1 MKFIANNPSGDSNYA
16 IALGNFDG
24 IHLGHRCVIE
34 TAKIK
39 AKHLGCKSAVF
50 TFWPHPTKI
59 LKGNNINEIL
69 TLERKIEMM
78 KAIGIDDVFVI
89 DFSLDFSMTTAEDF
103 INQLCQ
109 RFNIKSITT
118 GYNFR
123 FGHNRHGNIETL
135 HRMRDHYG
143 FEYNAIK
150 QILVDGCTVSSSVLR
165 KVIQMGCMKVFK
177 DFTGRKYSMEFKME
191 GEIELLGYR
200 AFKGKIINTSVLTP
214 PFGAYFS
221 VFNQNYY
228 TTFLTENNEI
238 LLMLQDK
245 PAAALMQTTNTI
257 ELIQLI
263 KQYKILDKSN
273 QSKLL
278 IDSCLKGTE
287 FCLKYKR

>member
-109 RFNIKSITT
+109 RFNIKSIKT
-118 GYNFR
+118 
-123 FGHNRHGNIETL
+123 
-135 HRMRDHYG
+135 
-143 FEYNAIK
+143 K
-150 QILVDGCTVSSSVLR
+150 
-165 KVIQMGCMKVFK
+165 K
-177 DFTGRKYSMEFKME
+177 
-191 GEIELLGYR
+191 
-200 AFKGKIINTSVLTP
+200 
-214 PFGAYFS
+214 
-221 VFNQNYY
+221 
-228 TTFLTENNEI
+228 
-238 LLMLQDK
+238 
-245 PAAALMQTTNTI
+245 
-257 ELIQLI
+257 
-263 KQYKILDKSN
+263 
-273 QSKLL
+273 
-278 IDSCLKGTE
+278 
-287 FCLKYKR
+287 

>member
-1 MKFIANNPSGDSNYA
+1 MKFITNNSSDDSNYA

-39 AKHLGCKSAVF
+39 AQHLGCKSAVF

-59 LKGNNINEIL
+59 LRGDDTGEIIS
-69 TLERKIEMM
+69 LEKKIQMI
-78 KAIGIDDVFVI
+78 KQIGIDEVFVI
-89 DFSLDFSMTTAEDF
+89 DFSVDFSMTTAEDF

-109 RFNIKSITT
+109 KFKIKSITT

-135 HRMRDHYG
+135 HRMRGAYS

-150 QILVDGCTVSSSVLR
+150 QVLVDGCVVSSSVLR
-165 KVIQMGCMKVFK
+165 KVIQMGCMKVFR
-177 DFTGRKYSMEFKME
+177 DFTQRKYSIEFKME
-191 GEIELLGYR
+191 GEVKIFEYR
-200 AFKGKIINTSVLTP
+200 AFKGKILNTSVLLP
-214 PFGAYFS
+214 PVGAYFS
-221 VFNQNYY
+221 VVNQNYY
-228 TTFLTENNEI
+228 TMFITQNNEI
-238 LLMLQDK
+238 LLIPQNQSID
-245 PAAALMQTTNTI
+245 LMQTTNTV

-263 KQYKILDKSN
+263 KQYKNLDKSN

-287 FCLKYKR
+287 FCLKYKK

>member
-1 MKFIANNPSGDSNYA
+1 MKFIANNPSGDSSYA

-24 IHLGHRCVIE
+24 IHLGHKCVIE

-50 TFWPHPTKI
+50 TFWPYPTKI
-59 LKGNNINEIL
+59 LKGHNTDEIIS
-69 TLERKIEMM
+69 LERKIEMM

-109 RFNIKSITT
+109 KFNIKSVTT

-135 HRMRDHYG
+135 HRMRDLYG
-143 FEYNAIK
+143 FKYNAIN
-150 QILVDGCTVSSSVLR
+150 QILVDGCVVSSSVLR
-165 KVIQMGCMKVFK
+165 KVIKMGCMKVFN
-177 DFTGRKYSMEFKME
+177 DFTGRKYSIACQ
-191 GEIELLGYR
+191 IEEELDIFGYR
-200 AFKGKIINTSVLTP
+200 AFKSRIINPSVLLP
-214 PFGAYFS
+214 PVGAYFS
-221 VFNQNYY
+221 VANHDYS
-228 TTFLTENNEI
+228 TAFLTLDNNLI
-238 LLMLQDK
+238 LIPQNQSINPIQK
-245 PAAALMQTTNTI
+245 TTEL

-263 KQYKILDKSN
+263 KQYKNLDKTN
-273 QSKLL
+273 QTKLL

-287 FCLKYKR
+287 FCLKYKK